1 MRRTKKAPSTKAI
14 EMILDDLMAIDE
26 IAIEA
31 QKLARASRAPT
42 TAPGTHELISPFP
55 YRDPPLI

>member
-1 MRRTKKAPSTKAI
+1 MSLAKKAPSTKAI

-31 QKLARASRAPT
+31 QKLARARRAPT
-42 TAPGTHELISPFP
+42 TAPRTQELISPFP
-55 YRDPPLI
+55 YL

>member
-1 MRRTKKAPSTKAI
+1 MANDETAI
-14 EMILDDLMAIDE
+14 ET
-26 IAIEA
+26 

-55 YRDPPLI
+55 CRDPPLIRTDRGSESPPPLRG